1 MKLRIF
7 ACSLLLSCF
16 WSCMPGRNYS
26 PTELIP
32 ADTVI
37 ALSADWQEVSKDPQ
51 LKKLANTQIIENM
64 LQSFSIA
71 PQSVAK
77 LVLFSNRL
85 NPQND
90 DIGMIL
96 SGSYNI
102 QQVVEQLRAQNFTRQ
117 TYKEHKLYYN
127 QSSGRALCVVRG
139 SLLSLGS
146 RDMVESTLSALDSS
160 SKALVRQPV
169 IRRMLESKDRHSP
182 LEVLLA
188 MPQEVED
195 MNNVVL
201 HLSSFLMDL
210 AGIGVI
216 GELLN
221 TIGFARALNC
231 SLVRRGNRFAVEMTV
246 AMRDE
251 NAASL
256 ISGSLNLLKRTS
268 NLIPRQQMSPNDRA
282 AMERFDDLK
291 VTRNEEL
298 LSIVMSIPETEL
310 TR

>member
-7 ACSLLLSCF
+7 ACSLLLICC
-16 WSCMPGRNYS
+16 WSCSPGRNYS

-32 ADTVI
+32 AGTVI
-37 ALSADWQEVSKDPQ
+37 ALSADWQEVNKDQQ
-51 LKKLANTQIIENM
+51 LKKLANAPIIENL

-85 NPQND
+85 NPRND

-96 SGSYNI
+96 SGSYDI

-127 QSSGRALCVVRG
+127 QTDGRTLCVVSG
-139 SLLSLGS
+139 KLLSLGS
-146 RDMVESTLSALDSS
+146 RDMVESTLSTLDSS
-160 SKALVRQPV
+160 SKALVRQPL

-201 HLSSFLMDL
+201 HLSSFLMDM

-221 TIGFARALNC
+221 TIGFARALSC

-268 NLIPRQQMSPNDRA
+268 SLIPRQQMNSNDRA

-291 VTRNEEL
+291 VTRNEEF